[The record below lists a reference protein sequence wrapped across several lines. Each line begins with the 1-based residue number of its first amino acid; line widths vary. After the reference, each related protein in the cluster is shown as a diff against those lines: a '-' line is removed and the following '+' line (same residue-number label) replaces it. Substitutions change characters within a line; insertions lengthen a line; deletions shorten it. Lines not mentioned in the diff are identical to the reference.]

1 MNPQER
7 TLAAL
12 LWWGTWLATA
22 VIAVGLIFQMRAAA
36 VLNAGIGLVIALP
49 IVRVIVM
56 AVQYAKQRE
65 FRYAVMSVAVL
76 LIIEVGMV
84 LGWQ

>member
-1 MNPQER
+1 MNRQER

-22 VIAVGLIFQMRAAA
+22 VIAVGLIFQVRAAA
-36 VLNAGIGLVIALP
+36 VLNVGIGLVIALP

-56 AVQYAKQRE
+56 AVQYAKHRE

-76 LIIEVGMV
+76 LIIAVGMV